1 MTTDDQ
7 IRQSTDPEW
16 VKRQI
21 GVAPKAVLYV
31 TWMMENGSG
40 RIGPFDSND
49 DAAREAQTVLR
60 SHRFGTVV
68 VTISP
73 HLDGQ

>member
-1 MTTDDQ
+1 MTEDDQ
-7 IRQSTDPEW
+7 VRQSTDPEW

-21 GVAPKAVLYV
+21 GITHKAVLWV
-31 TWMMENGSG
+31 VWTMENGSG
-40 RIGPFDSND
+40 RMGPFDSND
-49 DAAREAQTVLR
+49 DAAREAQTILR